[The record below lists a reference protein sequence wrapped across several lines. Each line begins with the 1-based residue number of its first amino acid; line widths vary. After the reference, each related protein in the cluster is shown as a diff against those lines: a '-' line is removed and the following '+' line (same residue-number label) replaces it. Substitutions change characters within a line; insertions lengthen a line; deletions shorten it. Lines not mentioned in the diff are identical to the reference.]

1 MPAFSFRAVDA
12 AGKGQRGVVEAAN
25 AMGARKALRD
35 RSLIPTSVELAS
47 EKSAGAGK
55 GDIDLAHLFRP
66 RIGARALAAMTR
78 QLSTMIGSGIRIEEA
93 LRILAGQNAKRPEGP
108 VLLNVRGAI
117 MEGRSF
123 AAALGEHPRVFP
135 DFYRASVA
143 AGEQSGRLDDVLAHL
158 TDFVER
164 RERSR
169 RKVQLAL
176 VYPALLA
183 VVSMLI
189 IGLMLV
195 YVVPDITK
203 VFVSRGAELPLLTR
217 GLIGL
222 SDVVQ
227 RFGWIMAILAVAGA
241 VAIQQWL
248 RNEAN
253 VLTVT
258 RLIAQRQP
266 TARFSVQMNAARFA
280 GSLATLV
287 RSGVPLV
294 DAVNAAAAVTP
305 NAWVRTRAQLV
316 AARVREGS
324 SLQRAMT
331 EAGCFPPMLI
341 AVVASGESSGRLGE
355 ALARAATDLD
365 SDTEALTA
373 TLVSL
378 VEPAILLLMGGVVLL
393 LVLAILMP
401 IVNLNSL
408 AGV

>member
-1 MPAFSFRAVDA
+1 
-12 AGKGQRGVVEAAN
+12 
-25 AMGARKALRD
+25 
-35 RSLIPTSVELAS
+35 
-47 EKSAGAGK
+47 
-55 GDIDLAHLFRP
+55 
-66 RIGARALAAMTR
+66 MTR

-222 SDVVQ
+222 SDIVQ
-227 RFGWIMAILAVAGA
+227 KSGWIIAILAAAGA
-241 VAIQQWL
+241 VAMRQWL

-305 NAWVRTRAQLV
+305 NAWVRSRAQLV

>member
-35 RSLIPTSVELAS
+35 RSLIPMSVELSS
-47 EKSAGAGK
+47 EKSAGAGS

-108 VLLNVRGAI
+108 VLVNVRSAI

-195 YVVPDITK
+195 YVVPDITR

-222 SDVVQ
+222 SDIVQ
-227 RFGWIMAILAVAGA
+227 RFGWIMAILAAAGA
-241 VAIQQWL
+241 VAMRQWL

>member
-1 MPAFSFRAVDA
+1 MPAFSFRAVDP

-25 AMGARKALRD
+25 ARGARKALRD
-35 RSLIPTSVELAS
+35 RNLIPTYVELAS
-47 EKSAGAGK
+47 EKSVGAIK
-55 GDIDLAHLFRP
+55 GDIDLARLVRP
-66 RIGARALAAMTR
+66 RTGARALAALTR

-158 TDFVER
+158 TDFVEG

-222 SDVVQ
+222 SEIVQ
-227 RFGWIMAILAVAGA
+227 RFGLLMAIFAAAGTVAMR
-241 VAIQQWL
+241 QWL

-258 RLIAQRQP
+258 RLIAQHRP

-294 DAVNAAAAVTP
+294 DAINAAAAVTP

-365 SDTEALTA
+365 TDTEALTA

>member
-1 MPAFSFRAVDA
+1 MPAFSYRAVDRT
-12 AGKGQRGVVEAAN
+12 GKPLRGVVEAPN
-25 AMGARKALRD
+25 AAGARKALRD
-35 RSLIPTSVELAS
+35 RSLIPTSVELTTESKAG
-47 EKSAGAGK
+47 SAK
-55 GDIDLAHLFRP
+55 RDIGLVRLFRP
-66 RIGARALAAMTR
+66 RVGTRALAGITR
-78 QLSTMIGSGIRIEEA
+78 QLSTMIGSGIRIEQA
-93 LRILAGQNAKRPEGP
+93 LRILGEQNSKRPEGS

-117 MEGRSF
+117 LEGRSF
-123 AAALGEHPRVFP
+123 AIALGEHPRAFP
-135 DFYRASVA
+135 DYYRASVA
-143 AGEQSGRLDDVLAHL
+143 AGEQSGQLDAVLAHL

-164 RERSR
+164 RERSQ

-176 VYPALLA
+176 IYPALLA

-195 YVVPDITK
+195 YVVPDITR
-203 VFVSRGAELPLLTR
+203 VFVSRGAELPFLTR
-217 GLIGL
+217 ALIGL
-222 SDVVQ
+222 SDMVQ
-227 RFGWIMAILAVAGA
+227 RLGWIMVILLAGGIL
-241 VAIQQWL
+241 VIRQWL
-248 RNEAN
+248 QAEAN
-253 VLTVT
+253 VLTLT

-266 TARFSVQMNAARFA
+266 TARFSMQMNAARFA
-280 GSLATLV
+280 GSLSTLV

-294 DAVNAAAAVTP
+294 DAVKAAAAVTP
-305 NAWVRTRAQLV
+305 NAWVRSRARLV
-316 AARVREGS
+316 AARVREGA

-331 EAGCFPPMLI
+331 EADCFPAMLI

-355 ALARAATDLD
+355 ALARAATDLE